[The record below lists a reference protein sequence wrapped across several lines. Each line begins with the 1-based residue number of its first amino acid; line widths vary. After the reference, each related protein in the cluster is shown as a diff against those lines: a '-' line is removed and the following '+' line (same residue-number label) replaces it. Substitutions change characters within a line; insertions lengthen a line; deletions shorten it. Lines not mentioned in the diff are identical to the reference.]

1 MARMIA
7 QRLLA
12 FLPVLLL
19 VLLIVFALSRLIPG
33 DPATTLLGPG
43 ATADQIAALRA
54 QLRLDEPPLSQFF
67 SYLWGVLQGD
77 LGRSLKS
84 GAAVT
89 QELLERLPATLELAI
104 SATLVALVIGIPIGV
119 LSAIRANTPLDHGV
133 RIVSLAGVS
142 MPAFLLAVLLQLVF
156 GIWLGW
162 LPISG
167 RNSPYFLGDPVT
179 GFAVLDGFLTGDPEA
194 AWDAARHLVLPVMVL
209 AAFLAATL
217 ARFVRNAMLEA
228 MAEDYIRTARSKGL
242 PERSV
247 IFIHGLRNALLP
259 ALTVLGI
266 KFAELLG
273 GAILT
278 ETVFAWPGVGR
289 YMFDAIRNRDYPVVQ
304 GATLVFALLFMLV
317 SLGVDL
323 LHAALDPRIRRRVGQ

>member
-1 MARMIA
+1 MGRYVL
-7 QRLLA
+7 QRLAALA
-12 FLPVLLL
+12 PVLLL
-19 VLLIVFALSRLIPG
+19 VLVIVFALSRLIPG

-43 ATADQIAALRA
+43 ATATQIAALRA
-54 QLRLDEPPLSQFF
+54 QLRLDEPAHWQLL
-67 SYLWGVLQGD
+67 SYLGGVLQGD
-77 LGRSLKS
+77 LGRSLKT
-84 GAAVT
+84 GAPVLN
-89 QELLERLPATLELAI
+89 EILLRLPATLELAI
-104 SATLVALVIGIPIGV
+104 AATLVSVVVGVPVGV
-119 LSAIRANTPLDHGV
+119 LSAVRPNSALDHAV
-133 RIVSLAGVS
+133 RVVSLAGVS

-156 GIWLGW
+156 GIHLGL

-167 RNSPYFLGDPVT
+167 RSSPFFLDDPIT
-179 GFAVLDGFLTGDPEA
+179 GFMVLDGLISGDLELA
-194 AWDAARHLVLPVMVL
+194 GDALRHLVLPTAVL

-217 ARFVRNAMLEA
+217 ARFVRNAMLEV
-228 MAEDYIRTARSKGL
+228 MEEDYVRTARSKGL

-247 IFIHGLRNALLP
+247 VFVHALRNALLP
-259 ALTVLGI
+259 AVTILGL

-304 GATLVFALLFMLV
+304 GTTLVFALLFMLV

-323 LHAALDPRIRRRVGQ
+323 MHGVLDPRVRRRMG

>member
-1 MARMIA
+1 MGRMVA
-7 QRLLA
+7 QRLVALA
-12 FLPVLLL
+12 PVLLL

-33 DPATTLLGPG
+33 DPAVTLLGPG
-43 ATADQIAALRA
+43 ATAQQIAALRA
-54 QLRLDEPPLSQFF
+54 QLRLDEPPLLQFL
-67 SYLWGVLQGD
+67 SYLSGVLQGD
-77 LGRSLKS
+77 LGRSLKT
-84 GAAVT
+84 GAPVV
-89 QELLERLPATLELAI
+89 QELLARLPATLELAV
-104 SATLVALVIGIPIGV
+104 AAMLVAIVIGVPIGV
-119 LSAIRANTPLDHGV
+119 LSAIRANTLLDHGV

-142 MPAFLLAVLLQLVF
+142 MPAFLLAVVLQLVF

-167 RNSPYFLGDPVT
+167 RSSPYFLDDPVT
-179 GFAVLDGFLTGDPEA
+179 GFLVLDGFLTGDPEL
-194 AWDAARHLVLPVMVL
+194 AWDAARHLVLPVLVL
-209 AAFLAATL
+209 AAFLAATM

-247 IFIHGLRNALLP
+247 VFVHGLRNALLP

-304 GATLVFALLFMLV
+304 GATLVFALMFMLV

>member
-1 MARMIA
+1 MGRYVL

-12 FLPVLLL
+12 LLPVLLL
-19 VLLIVFALSRLIPG
+19 VLVIIFTLSRLIPG
-33 DPATTLLGPG
+33 DPAVTLLGPG
-43 ATADQIAALRA
+43 ATDVQIAALRA
-54 QLRLDEPPLSQFF
+54 QLRLDEPPLLQFL
-67 SYLWGVLQGD
+67 SYLGGVLQGD

-84 GAAVT
+84 NAPVLGEV
-89 QELLERLPATLELAI
+89 LVRLPATLELALA
-104 SATLVALVIGIPIGV
+104 ATLVAMLVGV
-119 LSAIRANTPLDHGV
+119 PVGVYSAVRPNSWFDHAV
-133 RIVSLAGVS
+133 RVVSLAGVS

-156 GIWLGW
+156 AIQLGW

-167 RNSPYFLGDPVT
+167 RHSPYFLDDPIT
-179 GFAVLDGFLTGDPEA
+179 GFAVLDGLLAGDAEA
-194 AWDAARHLVLPVMVL
+194 AWDALGHLVLPTAVL

-217 ARFVRNAMLEA
+217 GRFVRNAMLEV
-228 MAEDYIRTARSKGL
+228 MAEDFVRTARSKGL

-247 IFIHGLRNALLP
+247 VFVHALRNALLP
-259 ALTVLGI
+259 AVTILGL

-278 ETVFAWPGVGR
+278 ETVFAWPGIGR

-317 SLGVDL
+317 SLAVDL
-323 LHAALDPRIRRRVGQ
+323 LHAALDPRIRKRMG